1 MNEKVKLKVEYV
13 KLEEL
18 IPFELNA
25 RTHSKEQVGQIV
37 NSIGEFDFVNPILV
51 GVDNMIIAGHGRLMA
66 AKKAG
71 LETVPIIRLP
81 HLDYNQCMALSLAD
95 NKIADNA
102 GWDEEKIV
110 EILGKLEDA
119 HFNIDI
125 LGFSNKELENYRDE
139 FETNDEELEFE
150 NEVPDFVEKPVARRG
165 DVWILGDHRLLCGDA
180 TSQTD
185 VEKVMDG
192 EKAQMVFTDPPYN
205 VNYGNAL
212 RDKLAGKEGERSIL
226 NDNLGEGFPAFL
238 YDFCC
243 NILDVNVGSFYIC
256 MGGSELHTL
265 YQAFTAAGGKW
276 EAYIVWVKD
285 KFTLSRSKHQHQ
297 HEWILFGN
305 PYEEQHEEILLGAK
319 PGTAPAWYGGR
330 NQTDVWEFPRP
341 QKSAL
346 HPTMKPIALVER
358 AIRNSSRVTDIV
370 LDTFGGSGSTLI
382 ACEKSGRR
390 CRMIELDEKYVDVII
405 KRWEEYS
412 RKKAV
417 HEQTGKSYE
426 ELKIGSCHPG
436 HRPDCA
442 RHHDTGWH
450 KRLQRQRAN
459 SHSER
464 TGRNGSPGRQGGM
477 ALDVQRHRRR
487 PDSAICQHRKEEQS
501 HSRLPEG
508 KRSIRHGNQHSTARN
523 HRHES
528 RTVCF
533 ARCEI
538 PL

>member
-1 MNEKVKLKVEYV
+1 M
-13 KLEEL
+13 
-18 IPFELNA
+18 
-25 RTHSKEQVGQIV
+25 
-37 NSIGEFDFVNPILV
+37 
-51 GVDNMIIAGHGRLMA
+51 
-66 AKKAG
+66 
-71 LETVPIIRLP
+71 ETVPIIRLP

-139 FETNDEELEFE
+139 FETNNEELEFE
-150 NEVPDFVEKPVARRG
+150 NKVPDFVEKPVARRG

-319 PGTAPAWYGGR
+319 PGMAPAWYGGR

-382 ACEKSGRR
+382 ACEK
-390 CRMIELDEKYVDVII
+390 
-405 KRWEEYS
+405 
-412 RKKAV
+412 AV
-417 HEQTGKSYE
+417 GAAE
-426 ELKIGSCHPG
+426 
-436 HRPDCA
+436 
-442 RHHDTGWH
+442 
-450 KRLQRQRAN
+450 
-459 SHSER
+459 
-464 TGRNGSPGRQGGM
+464 
-477 ALDVQRHRRR
+477 
-487 PDSAICQHRKEEQS
+487 
-501 HSRLPEG
+501 
-508 KRSIRHGNQHSTARN
+508 
-523 HRHES
+523 
-528 RTVCF
+528 
-533 ARCEI
+533 
-538 PL
+538 

>member
-150 NEVPDFVEKPVARRG
+150 NEVPDFVENPVARRG

-205 VNYGNAL
+205 VNYESANT
-212 RDKLAGKEGERSIL
+212 GKII
-226 NDNLGEGFPAFL
+226 NDNMSDNEFLTFLIAAFKMIVFSL
-238 YDFCC
+238 KP
-243 NILDVNVGSFYIC
+243 GGAFYIC
-256 MGGSELHTL
+256 HADSEGLNFRKAVKSVGL
-265 YQAFTAAGGKW
+265 LMKQC
-276 EAYIVWVKD
+276 IIWVKNS
-285 KFTLSRSKHQHQ
+285 FVLGRQVYLWQ
-297 HEWILFGN
+297 HEPILYGWKDGAAHYFTDDRTKSTVIDDWKDTDFSKMKKIELIEFLNKLKTEQNVSTSIIREDKPKRN
-305 PYEEQHEEILLGAK
+305 P
-319 PGTAPAWYGGR
+319 
-330 NQTDVWEFPRP
+330 D
-341 QKSAL
+341 
-346 HPTMKPIALVER
+346 HPTMKPIRLCAR
-358 AIRNSSRVTDIV
+358 CIQNSCRRNEKVID
-370 LDTFGGSGSTLI
+370 LFGGSGSTLI
-382 ACEKSGRR
+382 ACEQINRSAYL
-390 CRMIELDEKYVDVII
+390 MELDPKFCDVIVRRYI
-405 KRWEEYS
+405 
-412 RKKAV
+412 
-417 HEQTGKSYE
+417 QTF
-426 ELKIGSCHPG
+426 
-436 HRPDCA
+436 
-442 RHHDTGWH
+442 HDS
-450 KRLQRQRAN
+450 KNIILI
-459 SHSER
+459 
-464 TGRNGSPGRQGGM
+464 RNGQKM
-477 ALDVQRHRRR
+477 TFEDL
-487 PDSAICQHRKEEQS
+487 E
-501 HSRLPEG
+501 
-508 KRSIRHGNQHSTARN
+508 
-523 HRHES
+523 
-528 RTVCF
+528 F
-533 ARCEI
+533 
-538 PL
+538 

>member
-25 RTHSKEQVGQIV
+25 RTHSKEQVGQII

-51 GVDNMIIAGHGRLMA
+51 GVDNMIVAGHGRLIA

-139 FETNDEELEFE
+139 FEINDEEAIIENDIPEF
-150 NEVPDFVEKPVARRG
+150 VQKPVARQG

-192 EKAQMVFTDPPYN
+192 EKSQMVFTDPPYN

-305 PYEEQHEEILLGAK
+305 PYEKQHEEILLGAK

-341 QKSAL
+341 QKSEL

-405 KRWEEYS
+405 KRWEDYS
-412 RKKAV
+412 QKKAI
-417 HEQTGKSYE
+417 HEQTGKSYD
-426 ELKIGSCHPG
+426 ELKI
-436 HRPDCA
+436 
-442 RHHDTGWH
+442 
-450 KRLQRQRAN
+450 
-459 SHSER
+459 ER
-464 TGRNGSPGRQGGM
+464 E
-477 ALDVQRHRRR
+477 
-487 PDSAICQHRKEEQS
+487 KEEIS
-501 HSRLPEG
+501 TEKAPE
-508 KRSIRHGNQHSTARN
+508 
-523 HRHES
+523 
-528 RTVCF
+528 
-533 ARCEI
+533 
-538 PL
+538 

>member
-382 ACEKSGRR
+382 ACEKSGQR

-426 ELKIGSCHPG
+426 ELKI
-436 HRPDCA
+436 
-442 RHHDTGWH
+442 
-450 KRLQRQRAN
+450 
-459 SHSER
+459 ER
-464 TGRNGSPGRQGGM
+464 E
-477 ALDVQRHRRR
+477 
-487 PDSAICQHRKEEQS
+487 KEEK
-501 HSRLPEG
+501 LTEKAPE
-508 KRSIRHGNQHSTARN
+508 
-523 HRHES
+523 
-528 RTVCF
+528 
-533 ARCEI
+533 
-538 PL
+538 